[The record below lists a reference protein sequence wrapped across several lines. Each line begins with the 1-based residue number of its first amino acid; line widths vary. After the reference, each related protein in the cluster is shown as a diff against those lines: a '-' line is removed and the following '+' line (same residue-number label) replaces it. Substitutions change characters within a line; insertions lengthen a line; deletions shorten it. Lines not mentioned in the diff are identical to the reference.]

1 MAPKCNVHLCYM
13 YKKKEKKR
21 ERKQIEQTFE
31 PGKETKRSLR
41 YDGALP
47 DVETPLLTTRKKNKK
62 KKNKSVYFTQHLHH
76 SLSKGSR
83 SSSSAQSLAVMMSL
97 RKWVWHHR
105 NHFTLCTEELHRNL
119 TLK

>member
-13 YKKKEKKR
+13 YKKKRKKK

-31 PGKETKRSLR
+31 PGKEKKRSLR

-62 KKNKSVYFTQHLHH
+62 KKKIRVFILHNTYII
-76 SLSKGSR
+76 L
-83 SSSSAQSLAVMMSL
+83 
-97 RKWVWHHR
+97 
-105 NHFTLCTEELHRNL
+105 
-119 TLK
+119 